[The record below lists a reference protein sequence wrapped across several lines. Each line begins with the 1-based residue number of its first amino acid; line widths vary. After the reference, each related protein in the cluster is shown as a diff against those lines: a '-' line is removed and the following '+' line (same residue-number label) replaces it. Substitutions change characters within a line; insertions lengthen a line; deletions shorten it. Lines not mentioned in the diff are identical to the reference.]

1 MMAGWL
7 CLGLF
12 AVPSYP
18 AEVVGHVDG
27 DTVAIQV
34 QVWPAANLVI
44 PRVLVR
50 LRGIDTPELR
60 QAACEAERTAGRQ
73 AAARL
78 AALLP
83 TGRRV
88 VLENPTSDA
97 YTGRVVGDLRLAGA
111 AATLSHQMVQEGW
124 AVPMPNPK
132 RSTPW
137 CPTLATRPYPFRAD
151 DP

>member
-1 MMAGWL
+1 MIAGWL

-27 DTVAIQV
+27 DTVAVQV
-34 QVWPAANLVI
+34 HVWPAANLVI

-83 TGRRV
+83 PGRRV

-97 YTGRVVGDLRLAGA
+97 YAGRVVGDLRLAGA